1 MIFGIWNIS
10 CRLYYGGCSGEG
22 VKDQIGDIVHHRSS
36 RRGISSFDRSY
47 EFCRRRRPGVV
58 IDFGCWDVVWTEMVF
73 QEDWDAV
80 DALEK
85 ACEMNG
91 FSVVFGD
98 AGKTSIISINGQL
111 NL

>member
-1 MIFGIWNIS
+1 M
-10 CRLYYGGCSGEG
+10 
-22 VKDQIGDIVHHRSS
+22 
-36 RRGISSFDRSY
+36 
-47 EFCRRRRPGVV
+47 
-58 IDFGCWDVVWTEMVF
+58 IDFGYWDVVWTEMVF

-91 FSVVFGD
+91 FSAVFGD
-98 AGKTSIISINGQL
+98 AGKISIISINGQL

>member
-1 MIFGIWNIS
+1 M
-10 CRLYYGGCSGEG
+10 
-22 VKDQIGDIVHHRSS
+22 
-36 RRGISSFDRSY
+36 
-47 EFCRRRRPGVV
+47 
-58 IDFGCWDVVWTEMVF
+58 IDFGYWDVVWTEMVF

-91 FSVVFGD
+91 FSAVFGD